1 MMYVDDVTDV
11 KLLVQDVVVAAVVL
25 RQSEGLLA
33 GPSEEL
39 LAGPLA
45 PPAERQPNISY
56 QQQEASTYEPAAAIP
71 APTLPIFCSSV
82 RSSTHAPPPPHP
94 LMQSSYY
101 SCTYPSIH
109 LLVHSFIHSP
119 PPTHPCNH
127 SFTHLPIHP
136 SMHPCIHPSIHAF
149 IHSVFHS
156 FSLSFIHSFIHS
168 FIPLKGDCW
177 FWTDLCRWPPP
188 HLTPNQP
195 LPTLVY

>member
-1 MMYVDDVTDV
+1 M
-11 KLLVQDVVVAAVVL
+11 AADVL

-45 PPAERQPNISY
+45 PPADRQPNISY

-82 RSSTHAPPPPHP
+82 RSSTHPPPSTHAIILLFMYLPIH
-94 LMQSSYY
+94 S
-101 SCTYPSIH
+101 SIH

-119 PPTHPCNH
+119 PHPSLQSFLHPPTY
-127 SFTHLPIHP
+127 SSIHP
-136 SMHPCIHPSIHAF
+136 SMHPSIHPCI
-149 IHSVFHS
+149 HS

-195 LPTLVY
+195 LPTPVY